1 MRFNSDLADV
11 DFDSC
16 YVLCICEGNT
26 ERAIMDILLDNDML
40 VFSREQLVNGE
51 VIKRT
56 AAQHLINDY
65 LQFDYE
71 KELLIFRILD
81 SKREK
86 FSLPKAYDRYRVFN
100 FYTVNEIEMVFINY
114 DNLYDEFQKK
124 QSKLKAS
131 SFYKG
136 RNKEYYK
143 SYEYAKKHLAD
154 LPKLC
159 EALRRSKRKG
169 ELGIY
174 DLLKL

>member
-1 MRFNSDLADV
+1 MRVNFDLEGV

-40 VFSREQLVNGE
+40 VFSREHLINGE

-56 AAQHLINDY
+56 TTRHLINNY
-65 LQFDYE
+65 LQYDYE

-81 SKREK
+81 SKREQ
-86 FSLPKAYDRYRVFN
+86 FSLPKAYDRYKVFN
-100 FYTVNEIEMVFINY
+100 FYTINEIEMVFINY
-114 DNLYDEFQKK
+114 DDLSKEFQKK
-124 QSKLKAS
+124 QSQLKAS

-136 RNKEYYK
+136 CNREYSK
-143 SYEYAKKHLAD
+143 SYEYAKKHLTD
-154 LPKLC
+154 LHKLC

-169 ELGIY
+169 ESGIY

>member
-1 MRFNSDLADV
+1 MRVSSNLESV
-11 DFDSC
+11 DFNAC

-26 ERAIMDILLDNDML
+26 ERAIMDVLLDNNKL
-40 VFSREQLVNGE
+40 VFSREHLVNGE

-56 AAQHLINDY
+56 TTQNLINNY
-65 LQFDYE
+65 LQYDYE

-86 FSLPKAYDRYRVFN
+86 FSLPKAYDRYKVFN
-100 FYTVNEIEMVFINY
+100 FYTINEIEMVFINY
-114 DNLYDEFQKK
+114 DELYDEFQKK
-124 QSKLKAS
+124 KSKLKAS

-136 RNKEYYK
+136 QNKEYSK
-143 SYEYAKKHLAD
+143 SYEYAKKYLTD
-154 LPKLC
+154 LPNLC
-159 EALRRSKRKG
+159 DALKKSKRKG

>member
-1 MRFNSDLADV
+1 MRVSSNLESV
-11 DFDSC
+11 DFNAC

-26 ERAIMDILLDNDML
+26 ERAIMDVLLDNDKL
-40 VFSREQLVNGE
+40 VFSREHLVNGE

-56 AAQHLINDY
+56 TTQSLINNY
-65 LQFDYE
+65 LQHDYE

-81 SKREK
+81 SKRER

-136 RNKEYYK
+136 CNKEYSK
-143 SYEYAKKHLAD
+143 SYGYAQKHLKD

-159 EALRRSKRKG
+159 EALKKSKRKG